1 MEGNF
6 KNYSMRKSTCTRL
19 FRKGVDPQLI
29 KEQTGHKS
37 EAVMLYKKSNLQ
49 QKKEVSD
56 MLSVLPRQM
65 EDIRASQSVMLAREE
80 MFEKKRK
87 PSVTVSSSEGFVKK
101 PKTEGDVVKVIKES
115 PKPST
120 KEGGVKEEVK
130 PDVKPNVT
138 LDKSQGSGCPCTCQ
152 QWESY

>member
-1 MEGNF
+1 M
-6 KNYSMRKSTCTRL
+6 
-19 FRKGVDPQLI
+19 DPQLI

-49 QKKEVSD
+49 QKKEFSD
-56 MLSVLPRQM
+56 MLSVLPREM
-65 EDIRASQSVMLAREE
+65 EEIRSSQSVMLAREE

-87 PSVTVSSSEGFVKK
+87 PSATVSSTEGVVKK
-101 PKTEGDVVKVIKES
+101 SKTEGDVDKVIKES

-130 PDVKPNVT
+130 PDDKPSVT
-138 LDKSQGSGCPCTCQ
+138 LDKSKGLDVYVPVTSGNAIDYNLVCKVL
-152 QWESY
+152 